1 MENNEKKPGRDSLL
15 LMIREGRRMTFGQQL
30 KLTAV
35 LAMPAILAQLSA
47 IIMQYIDAAMVG
59 SLGKEPSAAIGL
71 MATSTWLFW
80 GLCTAVGTGFSVQ
93 VAHRLGASDIDGA
106 RSVLRQAMTVCLI
119 FSVVLASVG
128 VAISGALPRW
138 LGGGEAILADAS
150 TYFLIF
156 ICSLPALQICF
167 LSGAMLRCSGNTF
180 FPGMLNVAM
189 CVLDVIFNFFLIY
202 PTRELSVGEYTFA
215 MPGAGLGI
223 AGAAL
228 GTGLA
233 ELVACLI
240 MTRYL
245 WRRNP
250 ELHLRGTRGSF
261 RPRRQVLRQAFRIG
275 APLAGEHSLM
285 CGAQVLITTIV
296 APLGF
301 TAIAANG
308 FAVTAES
315 LCYMPGYGIAEAAT
329 TLVGQSLG
337 AARRRLARSFAY
349 ITVGSG
355 VVIMTIMG
363 VIMYFGAPMMMGII
377 TPVADI
383 RELGVEILRIEAFA
397 EPMFAAAIVACGV
410 FIGAGDTLVP
420 SGMNL
425 ASIWGVRL
433 TAAALLAPTMGLRGV
448 WIAMAVELTFR
459 GAIFL
464 WRLFTPAWERK
475 ISESKL

>member
-1 MENNEKKPGRDSLL
+1 MQHNQQPSRDSLL
-15 LMIREGRRMTFGQQL
+15 ALIREGKEMTFGQQIR
-30 KLTAV
+30 LTAI
-35 LAMPAILAQLSA
+35 LALPAILAQLSA

-59 SLGKEPSAAIGL
+59 SLGEEPSAAIGL

-80 GLCTAVGTGFSVQ
+80 GLCSAVGTGFSVQ
-93 VAHRLGASDIDGA
+93 VAHRIGAKDMDGA
-106 RSVLRQAMTVCLI
+106 RSVVRQSMVICLC
-119 FSVVLASVG
+119 FSLLLTAIG
-128 VAISGALPRW
+128 IAISGALPRW
-138 LGGGEAILADAS
+138 LGGSDAIAGDAS

-180 FPGMLNVAM
+180 FPGMLNVGM
-189 CVLDVIFNFFLIY
+189 CLLDVVFNFLLIY
-202 PTRELSVGEYTFA
+202 PTRDITIGSATFS

-233 ELVACLI
+233 ELTACVM
-240 MTRYL
+240 MTWYL

-250 ELHLRGTRGSF
+250 ELNMRGHRGSF
-261 RPRRQVLRQAFRIG
+261 RPRRPVLRKAFVIG
-275 APLAGEHSLM
+275 APLAAEHSLM
-285 CGAQVLITTIV
+285 CGAQVLITAIV
-296 APLGF
+296 APLGL
-301 TAIAANG
+301 TAIAANA

-315 LCYMPGYGIAEAAT
+315 LCYMPGYGVAEAAT

-337 AARRRLARSFAY
+337 AARQSLARRFAY

-355 VVIMTIMG
+355 IAVMTLMG
-363 VIMYFGAPMMMGII
+363 AVMFAAAPLMMSII
-377 TPVADI
+377 TPVESI

-410 FIGAGDTLVP
+410 FIGAGDTLIP
-420 SGMNL
+420 SCMNL
-425 ASIWGVRL
+425 GSIWGVRL

-464 WRLFTPAWERK
+464 WRLFTPAWQRK
-475 ISESKL
+475 SLASS